1 MPEVICNTS
10 PIQYLHQTD
19 LLQVLEELYGQITIP
34 ERVVA
39 ELDAGRAM
47 GIDLPV
53 VTSLSWV
60 NVKRVRGAKL
70 LGIVTSLGPG
80 EKEVLALGLETPGA
94 LVILDDLQ
102 ARRYSSYLGLKFTG
116 TLGVLLKAKQG
127 GRLSAIA
134 PILDLLEALQ
144 FRLDPET
151 RKATLQLAKEMS

>member
-60 NVKRVRGAKL
+60 NP
-70 LGIVTSLGPG
+70 IV
-80 EKEVLALGLETPGA
+80 A
-94 LVILDDLQ
+94 
-102 ARRYSSYLGLKFTG
+102 
-116 TLGVLLKAKQG
+116 
-127 GRLSAIA
+127 
-134 PILDLLEALQ
+134 
-144 FRLDPET
+144 
-151 RKATLQLAKEMS
+151 